1 MKSTTK
7 SLLLIIL
14 ITICVNAQTTHRY
27 YDSFDI
33 NSNPGWA
40 STSSTG
46 NFSVN
51 NGQLNLTGISDD
63 LVHMLL
69 PIGAT
74 KDDFSFKIVG
84 GTTAEGVDAGGF
96 GRMGFKSLIAL
107 NIEDDS
113 ISVIYSN
120 NIQSYNEPNFTWLKT
135 HPLPSEVNSIQLNGV
150 RSGNNLVISAY
161 VNDILFYNGTINNAD
176 PGLFEGQLVVYL
188 GKGDDPVMNWS
199 LAEVDVHYTPIEKNN
214 NTFTEEFTDVNAPW
228 FRFGD
233 FDNLA
238 QSLTINNGRLNF
250 NYNGTSEP
258 WLYVISP
265 FGSVKE
271 FTLEVEGG
279 GGNNHNAPFEMS
291 RFFDSKNYIT
301 MFLEDDTVHI
311 GYAIN
316 SVEPVIINRTPF
328 PLINLSRIKFG
339 ISGEAPNLTVN
350 VWINNNLVSSA
361 NINNATDKLNAGHLA
376 LGYSRGNMMDAYIE
390 RSVIVGVPYSPPQYE
405 FLDHVTNNMTLS
417 VFPDG
422 LLGQN
427 KTFDVGNSLK
437 YLTYNNL
444 LFSGGL
450 IYGNS
455 TKGATGM
462 IGSFNF
468 YDLLTSQELWTISP
482 GTFFDTRYRTSYTD
496 VSSSNSY
503 GVEVMQESFSA
514 SSKDIVFLKYLFKNV
529 SGSTLLNFYIG
540 LIADFD
546 IVNYA
551 TNLGGYDVSKKLV
564 YQYDFPSQIHLGLV
578 ALSGFSGGKVTTTGG
593 GRADIYD
600 FMRGSDYTTPPAGGD
615 NRSYISTGA
624 FNIANNGEA
633 VAAFAIV
640 TGNSLANL
648 LTNTDEAISI
658 YNSQL
663 IGVDENESIVI
674 SDFSLSQNYPNP
686 FNPSTRIKFAI
697 PVLASNSLVTIK
709 VYDVMGREVTTLVN
723 EQKPTGEYE
732 VIFNGSELSSGVYF
746 YQLTVGSYFSSVK
759 KLLLMK

>member
-1 MKSTTK
+1 MKTK
-7 SLLLIIL
+7 SIIAVVVLIF
-14 ITICVNAQTTHRY
+14 TIALQAQTTNRY
-27 YDSFDI
+27 HDSFDI
-33 NSNPGWA
+33 NTNPGWA
-40 STSSTG
+40 STSTTG
-46 NFSVN
+46 DFFVS
-51 NGQLNLTGISDD
+51 NGELKLSGVSDD

-69 PIGAT
+69 PIGGT
-74 KDDFSFKIVG
+74 KDDFSFKILSG
-84 GTTAEGVDAGGF
+84 STGDGIDGGGF

-107 NIEDDS
+107 HIEDDS
-113 ISVIYSN
+113 ISVIYAN

-135 HPLPSEVNSIQLNGV
+135 HPLPAEVNSIHLEGV

-161 VNDILFYNGTINNAD
+161 INDILFYNGTISNAD
-176 PGLFEGQLVVYL
+176 PGLFTGQLLVYL
-188 GKGDDPVMNWS
+188 VKGDDPVMNWS

-214 NTFTEEFTDVNAPW
+214 NTLTEEFTDVNAPW

-316 SVEPVIINRTPF
+316 SVEPIIINRTPF
-328 PLINLSRIKFG
+328 SLTNISKIKFG

-361 NINNATDKLNAGHLA
+361 NINNATDKLNSGHLA
-376 LGYSRGNMMDAYIE
+376 LGYSRGNMMDAYFE
-390 RSVIVGVPYSPPQYE
+390 RAVIVGVPYSPPQYE

-427 KTFDVGNSLK
+427 KTFNVGNSLK

-455 TKGATGM
+455 TKGASGM

-468 YDLLTSQELWTISP
+468 YDLSTSQELWAISP
-482 GTFFDTRYRTSYTD
+482 GTFFDTRFRTSYTD
-496 VSSSNSY
+496 VNSSNSY

-514 SSKDIVFLKYLFKNV
+514 VSKDIVFLKYLFKNV
-529 SGSTLLNFYIG
+529 SGSTLFDFYIG

-551 TNLGGYDVSKKLV
+551 SNLGGYDVSKKLV
-564 YQYDFPSQIHLGLV
+564 YQYDATSQIHLGLV

-593 GRADIYD
+593 GRVDIYS
-600 FMRGSDYTTPPAGGD
+600 FMRGSDYTTPISAGD

-624 FNIANNGEA
+624 YNIANNGNG
-633 VAAFAIV
+633 VATFAIV

-648 LTNTDEAISI
+648 LANTDEAISI

-663 IGVDENESIVI
+663 IGVNENESIVI

-686 FNPSTRIKFAI
+686 FNPITTIKFAI
-697 PVLASNSLVTIK
+697 PVSASNSLVTLK
-709 VYDVMGREVTTLVN
+709 VYDIMGREVTTLVN
-723 EQKPTGEYE
+723 EQKPAGEYE
-732 VIFNGSELSSGVYF
+732 VIFNGDELSSGVYF
-746 YQLTVGSYFSSVK
+746 YKLQSGSYSSVK
-759 KLLLMK
+759 KLVLIK